1 MGRSRCY
8 RLYRYAEAHVSHIR
22 LGRTMSMEMPRA
34 PGCYPILNEP
44 PLEYDSVYIDP
55 PACESL
61 DPSSIDPTLPQYQPS
76 PQPSTAQ
83 DESSRPSPPGNHET
97 PPPYSITNSH
107 HASPQAPAHCQL
119 GGTKEL
125 RATNFCIVF
134 SFINFLLFPL
144 IGVFCIIKAF
154 KVIWFRHRGEPD
166 KVEKLSVDLYHTNKL
181 FFFLC
186 LLLGIF
192 YTSMILIIVLT
203 PKGQNSSASFYSP
216 VHYWP

>member
-44 PLEYDSVYIDP
+44 PPEYDSVYINP
-55 PACESL
+55 PAYQSL
-61 DPSSIDPTLPQYQPS
+61 DPSSIDPTFPQYQPS

-83 DESSRPSPPGNHET
+83 DESSKPSFSGNHET

-107 HASPQAPAHCQL
+107 QSSPRAPSRRQL

-125 RATNFCIVF
+125 RAKNICMVL
-134 SFINFLLFPL
+134 SFINFLLFPP
-144 IGVFCIIKAF
+144 IGVICVIYSF
-154 KVIWFRHRGEPD
+154 KVTKKYTLMFSWRGTG
-166 KVEKLSVDLYHTNKL
+166 KKKRW
-181 FFFLC
+181 
-186 LLLGIF
+186 
-192 YTSMILIIVLT
+192 
-203 PKGQNSSASFYSP
+203 A
-216 VHYWP
+216 